1 MVANRKDGYGDTVE
15 LVIYPNWSIDQTK
28 NAGTATWSWKL
39 STDSNWKD
47 GGVNINTFNTII
59 TPSTAFDN
67 NSTWDFKV
75 VLKDTFGTTSD
86 VITAKVS
93 PGVPIVFVDT
103 TAIGLGV
110 NTYPKEKG
118 LAVAGMAELEKAKI
132 TKSIILGANSRIE
145 DYDNGTKTGIFWI
158 GG

>member
-1 MVANRKDGYGDTVE
+1 M
-15 LVIYPNWSIDQTK
+15 
-28 NAGTATWSWKL
+28 
-39 STDSNWKD
+39 
-47 GGVNINTFNTII
+47 
-59 TPSTAFDN
+59 
-67 NSTWDFKV
+67 
-75 VLKDTFGTTSD
+75 
-86 VITAKVS
+86 
-93 PGVPIVFVDT
+93 FVDT